1 LKRNIATGKREN
13 GWLSEKGAF
22 FHMNKRPLRILY
34 VTSCWPHDR
43 AYGGQLRALH
53 IGRALKQ
60 LGQVTL
66 VVVGA
71 HEVDSQVRSK
81 TAAEFELGRDIKTH
95 TTPTRGLAARLG
107 SFFDRDFT
115 NIHGVVADPADEAWF
130 VEAQKQFDLVWFCKL
145 RTANYFKNARWQR
158 SVVDVDDL
166 PSTMEKSR
174 CENSA
179 SAGVRMKARL
189 RMIELRRQEKHLEGR
204 FDVLAVCSEADRK
217 NLGPGVSAHVIPN
230 GFTRPAGVP
239 VRRPAQPPRI
249 GFMGLY
255 SYEPNLE
262 GVRWFIN
269 QCWQRIKKEVP
280 DVRLRLVGEATD
292 GPLKPDDSSIDGLG
306 WLESPDTE
314 VASWSSMIVPI
325 WMGAGTRVK
334 IADALSRKCP
344 VVSTRLGAFGYD
356 VQSGRELILADD
368 PGEFA
373 AACVSLIKDPKGAT
387 DLAERGFSRF
397 LEKWTWEAIAPRI
410 SETVEHCLR
419 VNSSLR

>member
-1 LKRNIATGKREN
+1 
-13 GWLSEKGAF
+13 
-22 FHMNKRPLRILY
+22 MNKRPLRILY

-71 HEVDSQVRSK
+71 HEVDSQVRSR

-95 TTPTRGLAARLG
+95 TTPTRGLGSRLG
-107 SFFDRDFT
+107 SFFDQDFT
-115 NIHGVVADPADEAWF
+115 NIHGVVAEPADEAWF
-130 VEAQKQFDLVWFCKL
+130 VDAQKQFDLVWFFKL

-158 SVVDVDDL
+158 SAVDIDDL

-174 CENSA
+174 CENGA
-179 SAGVRMKARL
+179 SLGVRLKARM
-189 RMIELRRQEKHLEGR
+189 RMIELRRHEKHLGGR
-204 FDVLAVCSEADRK
+204 FDVHAVCSEADRK
-217 NLGPGVSAHVIPN
+217 TLGAGLSAHVIPN
-230 GFTRPAGVP
+230 GFARPTVAP
-239 VRRPAQPPRI
+239 VRKPSQPPRI

-292 GPLKPDDSSIDGLG
+292 GPLKPNDSSIDGLG
-306 WLESPDTE
+306 WLENPDAE

-344 VVSTRLGAFGYD
+344 VVSTRLGALGYD
-356 VQSGRELILADD
+356 VQSGRELMLADD

-373 AACVSLIKDPKGAT
+373 AACVSLIKDPKSAT
-387 DLAERGFSRF
+387 DLAERGFNRF
-397 LEKWTWEAIAPRI
+397 LEKWTWEAIGPRI

-419 VNSSLR
+419 VNSGLR